1 MGCVAALLLTFGI
14 YDTPFSFLATPGTAG
29 VVLAYLSIL
38 SQQAPMVI
46 FMTAKL
52 EQAMTG
58 CQRIVEYKDAPTEDT
73 MQIVK
78 EAVDPAWPAKG
89 VLSLQEVQMRYRT
102 GLPLALDGVSL
113 SVKPREKVG
122 IVGRTGSGK
131 SSIILTCFR
140 MVECAGGKVLVDD
153 NDISKVPVGDLRTRL
168 GVIPQDSWLFSGTVR
183 SNIDVTGERTDEE
196 LWAAIQHVQL
206 ESQIKSFEDG
216 LDHEVKEKGENL
228 SAGTAQLL
236 CLARVLLKQPKLL
249 FMDEATASVDSE
261 TDLLV
266 QATIRKEGVLPPD
279 CSIVTVAHRLNTV
292 IDYDRIIVMGT
303 GKVLE
308 EGHPHVLLEKEDS
321 HFAALVRDT
330 GEASAKELKRRA
342 QAAFDDSIASI

>member
-1 MGCVAALLLTFGI
+1 M
-14 YDTPFSFLATPGTAG
+14 
-29 VVLAYLSIL
+29 L

-46 FMTAKL
+46 FMTTNL
-52 EQAMTG
+52 EKAMTG

-73 MQIVK
+73 MQEVRQPV
-78 EAVDPAWPAKG
+78 ADAWPAKG
-89 VLSLQEVQMRYRT
+89 VLSLQKVQMRYRN

-113 SVKPREKVG
+113 SVKAGEKVG

-140 MVECAGGKVLVDD
+140 MVECAGGEVVVDD
-153 NDISKVPVGDLRTRL
+153 NDISKLPVGDLRARL
-168 GVIPQDSWLFSGTVR
+168 GVIPQDSWLFSGTIR
-183 SNIDVTGERTDEE
+183 SNIDVRGERTDEE

-206 ESQIKSFEDG
+206 ESQIKAFEDG

-236 CLARVLLKQPKLL
+236 CLARVLLKKPKLL

-266 QATIRKEGVLPPD
+266 QAAIRKDGVLPSD
-279 CSIVTVAHRLNTV
+279 CSIVTVAHRLHTV
-292 IDYDRIIVMGT
+292 IDYDRIIVMGK
-303 GKVLE
+303 GHVLE
-308 EGHPHVLLEKEDS
+308 DGPPHILLENEDS

-330 GEASAKELKRRA
+330 GEAGARELKRRA
-342 QAAFDDSIASI
+342 QAAFDDSSQSCLAFDNVPQETSI